1 MRNVH
6 APLLSRARQCN
17 FPAVTRMNSVAHSE
31 ETVEDTMRTGRLTLL
46 IATIIIGL
54 ICAPMSADAQLGGL
68 KKKIKKEAEKQ
79 AEKAAEEAIEGKE
92 ETPEESADTTTEAE
106 AAKTGAGSAAGGDAE
121 ELKPGEGA
129 WANYDFIPG
138 DRVLYY
144 EDFDKSPVGDFP
156 QRLEFEEG
164 NMEVVEWQGSR
175 YLRMPTH
182 SDFNIPLPEV
192 LPERFTIEF
201 DLYLPGGVFKMY
213 GPSEDRSNPAAHS
226 LVKIAHGKAGV
237 TGSGGGESE
246 VDLPRG
252 TFDNI
257 VRCRVMGYGKYLKV
271 YVNETRV
278 ANIPNADFIRADR
291 IHVNLYNFS
300 QDGVLIDNIRVAEG
314 GKKILYDA
322 LMADGRVAT
331 RGIYFDSGS
340 DRLRPESTPT
350 LKQMGQMLQEHADLS
365 LVIEG
370 HTDDVGD
377 DASNLDLSQRR
388 AAAVR
393 EFLIANY
400 QIDGA
405 RLEAK
410 GFGESQPAA
419 PNTTPEGRQ
428 NNRRVEL
435 VKL

>member
-1 MRNVH
+1 MR
-6 APLLSRARQCN
+6 
-17 FPAVTRMNSVAHSE
+17 AHKF
-31 ETVEDTMRTGRLTLL
+31 GLL
-46 IATIIIGL
+46 IGGIIL
-54 ICAPMSADAQLGGL
+54 ALVLAPTSVDAQLGGL

-79 AEKAAEEAIEGKE
+79 AEKTAEEAIEGKE
-92 ETPEESADTTTEAE
+92 DQPEESADTVYTTEATTAE
-106 AAKTGAGSAAGGDAE
+106 AGAASGAAAE
-121 ELKPGEGA
+121 NLKPGEGA
-129 WANYDFIPG
+129 WANYDFVPG

-144 EDFDKSPVGDFP
+144 EDFEKSPIGDFP
-156 QRLEFEEG
+156 ERLEFGKG
-164 NMEVVEWQGSR
+164 NMEAVEWQGSR
-175 YLRMPTH
+175 YLRMPTNA
-182 SDFNIPLPEV
+182 DFNVPLPQV
-192 LPERFTIEF
+192 LPERFTVEF
-201 DLYLPGGVFKMY
+201 DLYLPGGVFKLY
-213 GPSEDRSNPAAHS
+213 GPAADGRSVTAHS
-226 LVKIAHGKAGV
+226 YVQFGHGNGGV
-237 TGSGGGESE
+237 HGSGGGESQ
-246 VDLPRG
+246 VSLKKG
-252 TFDNI
+252 TFDKI
-257 VRCRVMGYGKYLKV
+257 VRCRLMGYGKYLKV

-291 IHVNLYNFS
+291 IHFNLYNSS
-300 QDGVLIDNIRVAEG
+300 QNGVLIDNIRVAEG

-340 DRLRPESTPT
+340 DKLRPESTPT

-365 LVIEG
+365 LLIEG

-377 DASNLDLSQRR
+377 AESNLDLSQRR

-400 QIDGA
+400 QVDGA
-405 RLEAK
+405 RLESK